1 MVILVLSLI
10 TNVHYLDLKSGY
22 YVDEG
27 MTLFLA
33 NGHYNGAVTSK
44 SDYDIGDFIS
54 MYVIKDGD
62 GITDVISNVCGMLSE
77 LANAGNYSKEGT
89 VEWYDNARNML
100 QGTSNWMTGADLKK
114 EIVAE
119 SGSRFQYGQV
129 YINQALDVHP
139 IFYYALVHT
148 IFSLFPDIYSDAFL
162 FSVNIFFLIL
172 TCIMLYKMMSTFW
185 NDENVALLSVAIY
198 GFSQGFASCAVYFRM
213 YAVLTFF
220 VVCTL
225 YYHLYIR
232 IRESE
237 FIERKSNWIKLGAVV
252 WLGFNTHYYYILF
265 LVPLFVM
272 TCARIWKNKILRIK
286 YIKTMMLTGVV
297 SLVVW
302 PFSIYHI
309 LFGYRGTEAAS
320 NILSAGILKKVVGCL
335 QEISNA
341 FFAGNISI
349 VVIFIVLLVIIFI
362 ISYKNDSMLFY
373 LEMIIPGIVYLV
385 IVAQIAPVISDRYLM
400 CLFPIMAC
408 MISIVFIRIIERYI
422 KKDIIQ
428 KFMILGCMV
437 VFFAANQYGISPNYL
452 YQEQADR
459 VLRADIQKEE
469 SNCLMV
475 GFDHG
480 QGFAEVTKLSK
491 FKNVLVVG
499 QAEMDMI
506 EPLNASNSGDL
517 IIYVYEALQQADVL
531 AQVSNRLELQAQY
544 EEIESDVE
552 SFRAYRYLK

>member
-1 MVILVLSLI
+1 MVILILSLI
-10 TNVHYLDLKSGY
+10 INVHYLDLKSGY

-172 TCIMLYKMMSTFW
+172 TCIMLYKMICTFW

-272 TCARIWKNKILRIK
+272 TCARVWKNKILRIK
-286 YIKTMMLTGVV
+286 YIKTMMLTGVA

-341 FFAGNISI
+341 FFAGNIGV
-349 VVIFIVLLVIIFI
+349 VVIFVVLVVITFI
-362 ISYKNDSMLFY
+362 ISNKNDSRLFY
-373 LEMIIPGIVYLV
+373 SEMIIPGIVYLL

-408 MISIVFIRIIERYI
+408 MISIVFIRIIEMYI

-437 VFFAANQYGISPNYL
+437 VFFIANQYNVTPNYL
-452 YQEQADR
+452 YREQADK
-459 VLRADIQKEE
+459 VLGANIQEKD

-480 QGFAEVTKLSK
+480 QGFSEVTKLSK

-499 QAEMDMI
+499 REEIDMI
-506 EPLNASNSGDL
+506 RPFEDMENDELV
-517 IIYVYEALQQADVL
+517 IYAFEALQQEEVL
-531 AQVSNRLELQAQY
+531 TQVSKRLDFQVQF
-544 EEIESDVE
+544 EEVESDIDC
-552 SFRAYRYLK
+552 FKAYRCVR